1 MDLLQPDHVQL
12 HARRHQRRRRP
23 QRLFQTLN
31 AVAPTAT
38 WQNQIQQ
45 AATPWEANANL
56 NLAQVADNGEPVGSN
71 GDQQDDPNVGDI
83 RIGAVPLPSGVLAE
97 TFLPPPSNGGTVAG
111 DIVLNSAVQW
121 GIDSGYDLQTV
132 VGHEFGHALGLG
144 ESTVTNAVMYGT
156 YDGIKTALVGD
167 DISGIQ
173 SLYGAPQY
181 DQFNVGGHHN
191 GTFLTAANITS
202 DIGSNGQVA
211 IPSLDN
217 TTAGQSEWY
226 TVTVPSSNSGQMAVT
241 VQSKNL
247 SSFAPALYVFNSSL
261 GQVASAVT
269 PTSYGSELSVT
280 VPVSAGQKYYIK
292 VMAAG
297 SYGQV
302 GGYGLELNFGSLSQ
316 PPIPPPTTV
325 VAQQPGTGGGSVPN
339 AVWNVVGNLAGW
351 SIVMDAP
358 QGGGGTNNGGTTN
371 PPGQLPIAGGAGTNS
386 LALTAAITTSPAP
399 SAPSGNRPTSPAT
412 PLVVTAP
419 PRARRAGDGPRA
431 FAMERQS
438 AGG

>member
-1 MDLLQPDHVQL
+1 MRGLRPTSARPASRQARARSARPVTEALEGRILLYSTIGQWTYSSRITYSFMPDGTSVGGVPS
-12 HARRHQRRRRP
+12 A
-23 QRLFQTLN
+23 LFQTLN
-31 AVAPTAT
+31 AIAPTAT

-56 NLAQVADNGEPVGSN
+56 NLAQVTDNGEPVGSN

-97 TFLPPPSNGGTVAG
+97 TFLPPPANGGTVAG

-121 GIDSGYDLQTV
+121 GINSGYDLQTV
-132 VGHEFGHALGLG
+132 VAHEFGHALGLG

-173 SLYGAPQY
+173 SLYTAPKY
-181 DQFNVGGHHN
+181 DQFNSGLLHN
-191 GTFLTAANITS
+191 GTFLTATNINS
-202 DIGSNGQVA
+202 YIASNGQVA
-211 IPSLDN
+211 IPNLDN

-226 TVTVPSSNSGQMAVT
+226 TVTVPSSNSGNMAVT
-241 VQSKNL
+241 VQSQNL

-292 VMAAG
+292 VMAG
-297 SYGQV
+297 GTYGKV
-302 GGYGLELNFGSLSQ
+302 GAYGLELNFGSQSQ
-316 PPIPPPTTV
+316 PPISPPNTV
-325 VAQQPGTGGGSVPN
+325 VPASRTR
-339 AVWNVVGNLAGW
+339 AVAARITRSRCRAAVV
-351 SIVMDAP
+351 
-358 QGGGGTNNGGTTN
+358 
-371 PPGQLPIAGGAGTNS
+371 
-386 LALTAAITTSPAP
+386 
-399 SAPSGNRPTSPAT
+399 SAR
-412 PLVVTAP
+412 V
-419 PRARRAGDGPRA
+419 PRA
-431 FAMERQS
+431 
-438 AGG
+438 